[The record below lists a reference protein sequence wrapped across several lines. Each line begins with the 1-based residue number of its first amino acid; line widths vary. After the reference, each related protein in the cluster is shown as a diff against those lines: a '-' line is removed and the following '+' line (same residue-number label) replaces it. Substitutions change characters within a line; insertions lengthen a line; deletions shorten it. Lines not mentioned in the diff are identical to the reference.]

1 MSRITKSDG
10 SELTKSELVD
20 TFTEVLEDFEVVS
33 KSEVETMIDSKLS
46 KAEEGGVGSI
56 EDVEEIK
63 TEGSNLT
70 PQDLEQILPGE
81 VWETVRQ
88 YLATGGEDVEASE
101 DMDVEP
107 EGDVEK
113 AVYGAIGTSGETL
126 RKVRGEAGAPVSKSD
141 SEPSYESEEDTEGS
155 ETDMVLKHVNEA
167 LEQPTGSLNK
177 SESKSKSGNV
187 STSRLVLDEIDRAD
201 L

>member
-33 KSEVETMIDSKLS
+33 KSEVEAMIDSKLS

-56 EDVEEIK
+56 EDVEETK
-63 TEGSNLT
+63 AEANTYDPAE
-70 PQDLEQILPGE
+70 LEQVLPPE
-81 VWETVRQ
+81 VWEVVRT
-88 YLATGGEDVEASE
+88 YLSHNGEPSE

-107 EGDVEK
+107 ESDVEK
-113 AVYGAIGTSGETL
+113 AVNSAIGGSGETL
-126 RKVRGEAGAPVSKSD
+126 RKVRGEAGAPFSKSD
-141 SEPSYESEEDTEGS
+141 TDPSYESTEDGEGS

-167 LEQPTGSLNK
+167 LEQPTDSLNK
-177 SESKSKSGNV
+177 SESKSGNV

>member
-1 MSRITKSDG
+1 MSGHKLNKSNSTDFTMG
-10 SELTKSELVD
+10 ELVE
-20 TFTEVLEDFEVVS
+20 TFEGVLKDFEVVS
-33 KSEVETMIDSKLS
+33 KSEVEDMIDSKLS

-56 EDVEEIK
+56 EDMEETK
-63 TEGSNLT
+63 AEANTYD
-70 PQDLEQILPGE
+70 PAQLEQVLPPE
-81 VWETVRQ
+81 VWEVVRT
-88 YLATGGEDVEASE
+88 YLSHNGEPSE

-107 EGDVEK
+107 ESDVEK
-113 AVYGAIGTSGETL
+113 AVNSAIGGSGETL

-141 SEPSYESEEDTEGS
+141 TDPSYEGEDGEGS

-167 LEQPTGSLNK
+167 LEQPTDSLNK